1 MKQLTSII
9 YIFLFSAVGFS
20 QKIDELS
27 TTFHLKQD
35 GKSLNFTILDS
46 DKKPPK
52 KYCNEKFYYWYKAQN
67 VIKTQG
73 GSSGNLLNGKFN
85 SFYLN
90 KQLCEQGSFSMGLKD
105 GKWNY
110 WTENGILIRTEN
122 WKNGSLIGLQIDYDI
137 DGTIRKKTIIG
148 KLKQTDFIGDTIVL
162 IHRSK
167 RQIVINNEKGEKI
180 EHKRYKNDLLHG
192 KQEVISNGKKSICE
206 YKKGVIVEKKEPSK
220 NANSDQETEK
230 KSTNFFKKIF
240 KKKEK
245 TAADLK
251 EEKPVKE
258 KKKLFPLKKKS

>member
-9 YIFLFSAVGFS
+9 YIFLFSVLGFS

-35 GKSLNFTILDS
+35 GKSMNFTILDS

-52 KYCNEKFYYWYKAQN
+52 KYCNEKYYYWYKAQN

-110 WTENGILIRTEN
+110 WAENGILIRTEN
-122 WKNGSLIGLQIDYDI
+122 WKNGKLIGLQIDYDI

-192 KQEVISNGKKSICE
+192 KQEVISNGEKSIAE
-206 YKKGVIVEKKEPSK
+206 FKKGVLVEKKEKSK
-220 NANSDQETEK
+220 ELNSDQKTEK

-245 TAADLK
+245 TETDPK
-251 EEKPVKE
+251 EEKPKKE
-258 KKKLFPLKKKS
+258 KKKLFPLKKKP

>member
-9 YIFLFSAVGFS
+9 YIFLFSVLGFS

-35 GKSLNFTILDS
+35 GKSMNFTILDS

-52 KYCNEKFYYWYKAQN
+52 KYCNEKYYYWYKAQN

-110 WTENGILIRTEN
+110 WTEKGLLIRTEN
-122 WKNGSLIGLQIDYDI
+122 WNKGVQTGLQIDYDI
-137 DGTIRKKTIIG
+137 DGSVRKKTFIG
-148 KLKQTDFIGDTIVL
+148 RIKNTDFLGDTIVL
-162 IHRSK
+162 IHK
-167 RQIVINNEKGEKI
+167 NCKQIIINNEKGEKI
-180 EHKRYKNDLLHG
+180 EHKRYKNSLLHG
-192 KQEVISNGKKSICE
+192 KQEVISNGEKSISE
-206 YKKGVIVEKKEPSK
+206 YKKGVLIEKKETSK
-220 NANSDQETEK
+220 DVNSDQETEK
-230 KSTNFFKKIF
+230 KSTNFFNKIF

-245 TAADLK
+245 NETDPK
-251 EEKPVKE
+251 EDKPVKE
-258 KKKLFPLKKKS
+258 KKKLFPLKKKP